1 MGNTTA
7 HGRRRIDR
15 MVSPDY
21 LHDIEQQSV
30 GRLRA
35 LRDECREEEENLS
48 YARRVLQGQ
57 LDIVRT
63 EAARR
68 ATGEETDPLLASLP
82 SVLADPPTAEPRDA
96 RALALHVPDL
106 SGKRAGDLDAP
117 ETGLSRLPDL
127 SDAEIADLIGRL
139 AEQEERVSQQRRIV
153 LDHIDRIQSE
163 LVRRYRDEG
172 VAIDDVV
179 AGVTPR

>member
-15 MVSPDY
+15 MVSADY
-21 LHDIEQQSV
+21 LLDIEAQPVAQ
-30 GRLRA
+30 LRT
-35 LRDECREEEENLS
+35 LRDECREEEEHLS
-48 YARRVLQGQ
+48 YARRVLQAQ

-68 ATGEETDPLLASLP
+68 AGGDETDPLLASLP
-82 SVLADPPTAEPRDA
+82 SVLADPPATEPRDP
-96 RALALHVPDL
+96 RAMALHVPDL

-117 ETGLSRLPDL
+117 DTGLSRLPDL
-127 SDAEIADLIGRL
+127 SDAEIANLIGRL
-139 AEQEERVSQQRRIV
+139 AEQEAQVSQQRRIV
-153 LDHIDRIQSE
+153 LEHIDRIQSE

-172 VAIDDVV
+172 LAIDDVV